1 MKAYIPFCMILALAS
16 CQASTDKKATVVQTM
31 TDSVA
36 PRSSEGNTI
45 VLSTGTKVHVTESH
59 PIGASLSD
67 IRIVAEGRTDTFLV
81 KDADP
86 VKTVLHA
93 DLDQDGQEEIYI
105 HTSSAGS
112 GSYGQIHALA
122 VLGDSVFR
130 SIRFPETDLQREVFK
145 GYMGNDVFSSD
156 GKTLIRT
163 FPVYLPSDQASQPT
177 GGTRTIRYR
186 LLKKGKNWLFFEVN
200 D

>member
-1 MKAYIPFCMILALAS
+1 MKALIPFCMILALAS
-16 CQASTDKKATVVQTM
+16 CQSSTDTKATVEQTV
-31 TDSVA
+31 TDSVTST
-36 PRSSEGNTI
+36 PSEGNTI
-45 VLSTGTKVHVTESH
+45 VLATGTKVRVTESH

-81 KDADP
+81 RDADP

-122 VLGDSVFR
+122 IEGDSVFR
-130 SIRFPETDLQREVFK
+130 SIRFPETDVQREVFK
-145 GYMGNDVFSSD
+145 GYMGNDVFSTD

-163 FPVYLPSDQASQPT
+163 FPVYLPTDQASQPT

-186 LLKKGKNWLFFEVN
+186 LLKKGRNWLLFEAN